1 MFAFKCLGCG
11 ADLWSAS
18 SAHERLACPVCNG
31 ALEPKETGDRTREGG
46 NVIPLPSQTSRGR
59 LR

>member
-18 SAHERLACPVCNG
+18 SAYERLACPVCNG
-31 ALEPKETGDRTREGG
+31 ALEPKDGEERLCG
-46 NVIPLPSQTSRGR
+46 NVVFFPKQPPRDGSA
-59 LR
+59 